1 MDRIDC
7 DVHVAP
13 ESYRTLYPYLSDYWR
28 DYIEEAGVRLNGLA
42 LAYPPGAP
50 TSGGL
55 PPSSYEELRRRVLEP
70 AAPRYAVLNCLT
82 AFETH
87 RSAYFAAA
95 VASAVND
102 WLREE
107 FLSRDERLRAS
118 LVVSGLSTEDA
129 VAEIERVGD
138 DPGFVQVL
146 LPARG
151 DPPWGNK
158 TAHAL
163 FAAACE
169 RSLQVGLHAW
179 GRPGNAPTPSGF
191 TTSYLEDYVGNQ
203 QVAQAQLL
211 SFVTEGVF
219 NRFPGLKVLLIEC
232 GFAWLPPLLWRLDK
246 DWRGVWRE
254 VPWVDRPPSEYVRE
268 HFRATTAPAHL
279 PKDEPGAVTQLL
291 EMLGD
296 AGSLLTYS
304 SDYPHEHGDGLATL
318 LDQLG
323 EDDRAAVLA
332 GNAAALYQLS

>member
-1 MDRIDC
+1 DVQGDPGRPRRDDGMRRGVGGRAALGARLRLGAHARRHARFGAPSVGVPPRPRLVHDSADRGAGGRRAPRVRDQPGAARGPAAVRDRLPALGLRLADPGAAARAAARPAAGDPVRERARALRSAEAAGGNRVMDRIDC

-28 DYIEEAGVRLNGLA
+28 DYVEEAGVRLNGLA

-138 DPGFVQVL
+138 DPGF
-146 LPARG
+146 
-151 DPPWGNK
+151 
-158 TAHAL
+158 
-163 FAAACE
+163 
-169 RSLQVGLHAW
+169 
-179 GRPGNAPTPSGF
+179 
-191 TTSYLEDYVGNQ
+191 
-203 QVAQAQLL
+203 
-211 SFVTEGVF
+211 
-219 NRFPGLKVLLIEC
+219 
-232 GFAWLPPLLWRLDK
+232 
-246 DWRGVWRE
+246 
-254 VPWVDRPPSEYVRE
+254 
-268 HFRATTAPAHL
+268 
-279 PKDEPGAVTQLL
+279 
-291 EMLGD
+291 
-296 AGSLLTYS
+296 
-304 SDYPHEHGDGLATL
+304 
-318 LDQLG
+318 
-323 EDDRAAVLA
+323 
-332 GNAAALYQLS
+332 